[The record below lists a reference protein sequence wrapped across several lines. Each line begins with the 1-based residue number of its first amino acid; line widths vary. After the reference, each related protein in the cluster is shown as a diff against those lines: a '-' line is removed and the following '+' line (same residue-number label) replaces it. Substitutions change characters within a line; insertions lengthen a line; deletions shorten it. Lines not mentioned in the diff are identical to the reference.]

1 MRKKI
6 LLPLA
11 LMVCLVFYLSSAIG
25 QESTFLSQKLMLEKD
40 LHSRIEN
47 ALSKILDD
55 QRYVLDVTVDLKFT
69 PTIKEE
75 VTFRPGTERPS
86 GIEPEAD
93 PPKESVS
100 TVDDKTSRITGLPI
114 PGFEFGRYD
123 EDEPA
128 AEVPVDSPPTPT
140 SGESN
145 IVTQSYT
152 DIKSSLPKVE
162 RMEIGCIL
170 PEGSAPELIENVRQI
185 IMVASKFDR
194 SRGDVLSIMTA
205 SFKERKDEKT
215 AEAVIL
221 RTIAHKIDS
230 LESIQP
236 TDKSAESDMLMEEWL
251 RWQEEERS
259 RREEEVGLLSS
270 ELAVLKDQLLQKE
283 EETQAAEQAA
293 EQDLQQARMD
303 EYANQVAALQIRL
316 DSLQILASQDQ
327 EESEESEESEQADMQ
342 PLGTSPQEESTGGKD
357 NLPIYLMSAIS
368 LLAVIALAAVIIFNG
383 RSKPKYVMPPPWM
396 MPPPKKKKVKK
407 TKKSKKDDKGQSDAS
422 EPPVTPVQ
430 QPQPQTQPEPA
441 VETEEDTA
449 VMQSE
454 IRSAR
459 QSVVSMSVGQPNT
472 ATTIVREW
480 LEQEAPSP
488 TEAAQP
494 AEAAPAEPEPEAEE
508 EKGKK
513 KKKKKK
519 KK

>member
-128 AEVPVDSPPTPT
+128 AEVPVDSPPTATSSPT

-215 AEAVIL
+215 AETVIL

-230 LESIQP
+230 LESIQS
-236 TDKSAESDMLMEEWL
+236 TDKSVESDMLMEEWL

-283 EETQAAEQAA
+283 EETKAAEQAA

-303 EYANQVAALQIRL
+303 EYANQIAALQIRL

-327 EESEESEESEQADMQ
+327 EESEETAMQ
-342 PLGTSPQEESTGGKD
+342 PKGLSTAPQEESSGGKD

-407 TKKSKKDDKGQSDAS
+407 TKKSKKDDKGQKDAS

-459 QSVVSMSVGQPNT
+459 QSVVSM
-472 ATTIVREW
+472 
-480 LEQEAPSP
+480 
-488 TEAAQP
+488 
-494 AEAAPAEPEPEAEE
+494 
-508 EKGKK
+508 
-513 KKKKKK
+513 
-519 KK
+519 

>member
-128 AEVPVDSPPTPT
+128 AEVPVDSPPTAT

-162 RMEIGCIL
+162 RIEIGCIL

-230 LESIQP
+230 LESIQSK
-236 TDKSAESDMLMEEWL
+236 DKFAESDMLMEEWL
-251 RWQEEERS
+251 RLQEEEVMILTTELSSLRKQLKELEASSQEEER
-259 RREEEVGLLSS
+259 EEVALLSS
-270 ELAVLKDQLLQKE
+270 ELSSLKNLQK
-283 EETQAAEQAA
+283 QAADDAEAKVAKLKKEKDRLKRNLVAA
-293 EQDLQQARMD
+293 NKELEDQQA
-303 EYANQVAALQIRL
+303 EFAKI
-316 DSLQILASQDQ
+316 
-327 EESEESEESEQADMQ
+327 
-342 PLGTSPQEESTGGKD
+342 
-357 NLPIYLMSAIS
+357 
-368 LLAVIALAAVIIFNG
+368 
-383 RSKPKYVMPPPWM
+383 
-396 MPPPKKKKVKK
+396 KKRI
-407 TKKSKKDDKGQSDAS
+407 
-422 EPPVTPVQ
+422 P
-430 QPQPQTQPEPA
+430 
-441 VETEEDTA
+441 
-449 VMQSE
+449 
-454 IRSAR
+454 
-459 QSVVSMSVGQPNT
+459 
-472 ATTIVREW
+472 
-480 LEQEAPSP
+480 
-488 TEAAQP
+488 
-494 AEAAPAEPEPEAEE
+494 
-508 EKGKK
+508 
-513 KKKKKK
+513 
-519 KK
+519 